1 MKPRKHAAQRPG
13 ATLCALSVAALLGA
27 CSPDEPSE
35 PTANAA
41 QVQQVFDA
49 CSQEMLRNTCRVTND
64 KSSSAAPAASSV
76 FVAGVGQ
83 IDAAAYQSLRAAGDA
98 MCGQVRQS
106 CTENWVGSP
115 CRTARSLWTR

>member
-1 MKPRKHAAQRPG
+1 MTSRKHFAFRLT
-13 ATLCALSVAALLGA
+13 TLCALSATALFGG
-27 CSPDEPSE
+27 CSRETPTEPA
-35 PTANAA
+35 ANAA

-83 IDAAAYQSLRAAGDA
+83 IDAAAYQSLREAGDA
-98 MCGQVRQS
+98 MCGQVRRS
-106 CTENWVGSP
+106 CTEHWGGSA